1 MITSLF
7 TKLFNIQISF
17 LHMNLHIIIRTLA
30 FTIIHV
36 VIKFE
41 KVPSASLLVYV
52 TVHIQKKYQ
61 LNVAHFVMCHYLYRC
76 PQWFVLGLWP
86 SHCCVI
92 KTNAIQW
99 QVMLQLSLPR
109 PLTTD
114 NTWDKSQTWHY
125 SSRAFPEFH
134 WGPFD
139 WLSQFREWAREE
151 KSVKAAIGKCCGIS
165 SNLQKMSKSMTVGTQ
180 RDVI

>member
-7 TKLFNIQISF
+7 TKLFNTQISF

-30 FTIIHV
+30 LIHV

-41 KVPSASLLVYV
+41 KVSSASLLDYV
-52 TVHIQKKYQ
+52 TVQKKYQ
-61 LNVAHFVMCHYLYRC
+61 LNVALFVMCHYLYRC
-76 PQWFVLGLWP
+76 PQWFVIGLWS

-151 KSVKAAIGKCCGIS
+151 KSVKAAIGKCCRIS